1 MKKILY
7 VLGVL
12 FLSLAVINVN
22 AMESYIL
29 EEIEEKGY
37 YTNVKGVKIDKEF
50 YKEIKEYYSDYD
62 IENMNSSSYA
72 IIFKAIFEKGY
83 KIGGIEEK
91 YIETTYFEKSD
102 GTISNIENR
111 TISEEE
117 YIGKSTIETLE
128 SCGSGCFKTEYKTVR
143 IVDLYNGNKVAMMLE
158 NTWLKMPKIKKFDVI
173 ALRWDSGFNI
183 TEYTGTQ
190 SVTTTKKEEYFY
202 TKGNDHYKI
211 TSNGIGLSM
220 NLVDAAKE
228 INNILYIEGTCT
240 SSTTFYG
247 TYQHARNSNVTLAIS
262 KSYSFSSSGLGGV
275 LYFSNKTY
283 RGYYDAMEGVSYKHK
298 L

>member
-128 SCGSGCFKTEYKTVR
+128 
-143 IVDLYNGNKVAMMLE
+143 
-158 NTWLKMPKIKKFDVI
+158 
-173 ALRWDSGFNI
+173 
-183 TEYTGTQ
+183 
-190 SVTTTKKEEYFY
+190 
-202 TKGNDHYKI
+202 
-211 TSNGIGLSM
+211 
-220 NLVDAAKE
+220 
-228 INNILYIEGTCT
+228 
-240 SSTTFYG
+240 
-247 TYQHARNSNVTLAIS
+247 
-262 KSYSFSSSGLGGV
+262 
-275 LYFSNKTY
+275 
-283 RGYYDAMEGVSYKHK
+283 
-298 L
+298 